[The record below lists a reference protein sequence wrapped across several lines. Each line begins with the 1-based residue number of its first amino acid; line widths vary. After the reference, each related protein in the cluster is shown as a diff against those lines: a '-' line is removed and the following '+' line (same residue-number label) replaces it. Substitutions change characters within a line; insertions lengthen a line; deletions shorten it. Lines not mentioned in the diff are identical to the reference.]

1 MNFAEAGFDRPSFII
16 MSKFYLPSTS
26 PSNTSTPAQRT
37 SSDIYSSEDEDTLPY
52 PTELPR
58 SDFLAADFNAAT
70 YLSSLRNRHQTLEDL
85 RSDLRQRSQLL
96 NKELI
101 DLVNS
106 NYEEFLSLGGDLK
119 GGEEKVEGL
128 KVGLLGFERE
138 VEGIQR
144 AVKEREA
151 EVRGLLE
158 ERKGVRKE
166 VVLGRALLEV
176 GERVTELEESL
187 GLGEKD
193 DDVEGEQ
200 DGFDEDEDDGADE
213 GVPGLRLGKLKRHVR
228 EYVLLSRAIERIGP
242 EHSFLDAHRGRVAE
256 IRKTLLLDL
265 ATGLRAAKNAKEPEA
280 ILAIIKMYGD
290 LGAEKESVRVLKGG

>member
-1 MNFAEAGFDRPSFII
+1 
-16 MSKFYLPSTS
+16 MSKFYLPSD
-26 PSNTSTPAQRT
+26 TSTPARRT
-37 SSDIYSSEDEDTLPY
+37 STDTYSTSSDEDTLPY

-58 SDFLAADFNAAT
+58 SDFLSPTFNAAT

-138 VEGIQR
+138 IEGMRR
-144 AVKEREA
+144 AVGEKEG
-151 EVRGLLE
+151 EVRGLVE
-158 ERKGVRKE
+158 ERRE
-166 VVLGRALLEV
+166 IRRDVVLGRTLLEV
-176 GERVTELEESL
+176 GERVEELEESL
-187 GLGEKD
+187 GIAEREEDGGEED
-193 DDVEGEQ
+193 D
-200 DGFDEDEDDGADE
+200 FDEDEDEEGDE
-213 GVPGLRLGKLKRHVR
+213 RVPGLRMGRLKKHVR
-228 EYVLLSRAIERIGP
+228 DYLLLEQLIERAGP
-242 EHSFLDAHRGRVAE
+242 GHPFLEAQRGRVAE

-265 ATGLRAAKNAKEPEA
+265 ATGLREAKKAREA
-280 ILAIIKMYGD
+280 ETILAIVKIYGD

>member
-1 MNFAEAGFDRPSFII
+1 

-26 PSNTSTPAQRT
+26 PSNISTPAERT
-37 SSDIYSSEDEDTLPY
+37 STDTYSSGDEDTLPY

-58 SDFLAADFNAAT
+58 SDFLAPDFNAAT

-119 GGEEKVEGL
+119 GGEERIEGL
-128 KVGLLGFERE
+128 RVGLLGFERE
-138 VEGIQR
+138 IEGIQR
-144 AVKEREA
+144 GVKEREM

-158 ERKGVRKE
+158 QRQDVRKE
-166 VVLGRALLEV
+166 VVLGRTLLDIA
-176 GERVTELEESL
+176 ERLDELEGAL
-187 GLGEKD
+187 GLGERGD
-193 DDVEGEQ
+193 ELQ
-200 DGFDEDEDDGADE
+200 DQEDYEEEDDEDENGAVSNLQQGRLQRRVRDYLLLVRSIE
-213 GVPGLRLGKLKRHVR
+213 HAGPGHAFLEAQK
-228 EYVLLSRAIERIGP
+228 ERI
-242 EHSFLDAHRGRVAE
+242 AE

-265 ATGLRAAKNAKEPEA
+265 ATGLRAAKNTKQPEG
-280 ILAIIKMYGD
+280 ILKIIKMYGD
-290 LGAEKESVRVLKGG
+290 LGAERESVRVLKGG

>member
-1 MNFAEAGFDRPSFII
+1 

-26 PSNTSTPAQRT
+26 PSNTSTPAQRL
-37 SSDIYSSEDEDTLPY
+37 SSDAYSSEDEDTLPY

-58 SDFLAADFNAAT
+58 SDFLAPDFNAST

-85 RSDLRQRSQLL
+85 RTDLRQRSQLL

-119 GGEEKVEGL
+119 GGEEKIEGL

-144 AVKEREA
+144 SVKEREA

-158 ERKGVRKE
+158 ERRGVRNE

-176 GERVTELEESL
+176 GEKVEELEESL
-187 GLGEKD
+187 GLGEKED
-193 DDVEGEQ
+193 DEGP
-200 DGFDEDEDDGADE
+200 DEDEWDDENGDDIGE
-213 GVPGLRLGKLKRHVR
+213 GIPGLQMGRLRRHVR
-228 EYVLLSRAIERIGP
+228 EYILLVRMVERIGP
-242 EHSFLDAHRGRVAE
+242 DHPFLERQKDRIAE

-265 ATGLRAAKNAKEPEA
+265 ATGLRASKEAKEPEV
-280 ILAIIKMYGD
+280 ILSIVKMYGD
-290 LGAEKESVRVLKGG
+290 LSAEKESVRVLKGG